1 MCAISID
8 DSVNLNHGEFLPV
21 KEIVLKQTLT
31 RSQNEYQ
38 GQNLGDTSPTFMSI
52 QEIGQE

>member
-1 MCAISID
+1 ML
-8 DSVNLNHGEFLPV
+8 LNKNIIAVE
-21 KEIVLKQTLT
+21 EIVVKQTLT

-38 GQNLGDTSPTFMSI
+38 GQNLGDMSPTFMSI